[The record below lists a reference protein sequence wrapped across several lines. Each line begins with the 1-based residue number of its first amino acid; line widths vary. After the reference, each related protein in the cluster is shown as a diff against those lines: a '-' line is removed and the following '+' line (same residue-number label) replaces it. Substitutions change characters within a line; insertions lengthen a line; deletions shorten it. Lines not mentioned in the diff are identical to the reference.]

1 MALANRKI
9 GYDEVEP
16 RDLHFDVANIPK
28 YWVNNDPWTT
38 HWWNAILAAV
48 PEGERWVM
56 QAVRRNISKLDT
68 PEIRKAA
75 VDFIKQEH
83 YHAREGDVLN
93 DALRKQGVAIDEV
106 ESGFLKI
113 RGIIEKYFSDDMQLS
128 MVAAFEHF
136 TGTISA
142 VFVEHPDLLKSMDPA
157 VASMM
162 AWHMVEETEHKSVS
176 YDVFQDAGG
185 SYPKRIAGLAI
196 ATVVF
201 LAMTEYQRLYLVY
214 KDGQLFNWRSALKAL
229 SFQFI
234 YPGMMRRL
242 AGRYL
247 QYYLPSF
254 HPWDDDN
261 RAEIQSWKRT
271 FRASQGDATKA
282 YESLIA
288 AA

>member
-16 RDLHFDVANIPK
+16 RDLRFDVSKVQK

-56 QAVRRNISKLDT
+56 QAVRRNMLKLDD
-68 PEIRKAA
+68 PQVRKAA
-75 VDFIKQEH
+75 IDFIKQEH

-93 DALRKQGVAIDEV
+93 DALRAQGVAIDSV
-106 ESGFLKI
+106 ESSFLKI
-113 RGIIEKYFSDDMQLS
+113 RGLIEKYFSDGMQLS

-136 TGTISA
+136 TGTISS
-142 VFVEHPDLLKSMDPA
+142 VFVDHPELFEGMDPA

-162 AWHMVEETEHKSVS
+162 AWHMIEETEHKSVS
-176 YDVFQDAGG
+176 YDVFQDAVG

-196 ATVVF
+196 ATLVF
-201 LAMTEYQRLYLVY
+201 TIMTEYQRLYLVY
-214 KDGQLFNWRSALKAL
+214 KDGQLFNWRSALRAL
-229 SFQFI
+229 SFQFV
-234 YPGMMRRL
+234 YPGVMRRL
-242 AGRYL
+242 ASRYL
-247 QYYLPSF
+247 PYYLPGF

-261 RAEIQSWKRT
+261 RAKIQNWKRV
-271 FRASQGDATKA
+271 FSATRDPAQA
-282 YESLIA
+282 YQALLA
-288 AA
+288 A